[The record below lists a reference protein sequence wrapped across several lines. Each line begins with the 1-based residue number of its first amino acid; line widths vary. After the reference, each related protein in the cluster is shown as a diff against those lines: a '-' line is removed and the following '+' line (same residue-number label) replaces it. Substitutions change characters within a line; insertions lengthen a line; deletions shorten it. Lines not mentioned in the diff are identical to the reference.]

1 MSFNT
6 AKTGLNVVTYE
17 KYIIPEILFLE
28 YKKKNNIRSTHN
40 NENKKKIIFN
50 IEKKN
55 NNKYK
60 NMKAKKIVQERMA

>member
-40 NENKKKIIFN
+40 NENKKKSFLILRKRITIN
-50 IEKKN
+50 TKIWKPKK
-55 NNKYK
+55 
-60 NMKAKKIVQERMA
+60 